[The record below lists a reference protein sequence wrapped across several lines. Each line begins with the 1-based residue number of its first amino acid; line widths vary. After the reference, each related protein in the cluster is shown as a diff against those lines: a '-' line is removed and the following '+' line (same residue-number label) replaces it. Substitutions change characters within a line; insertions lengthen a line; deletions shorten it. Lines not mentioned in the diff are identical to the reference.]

1 MWKIFCEGKNITD
14 IDILFLQHEYYEFT
28 LMKEKGYN
36 YNRAHNITNKNYNWW
51 ERYQKG
57 KEIKE

>member
-1 MWKIFCEGKNITD
+1 
-14 IDILFLQHEYYEFT
+14 
-28 LMKEKGYN
+28 MKEKGYN